1 MNKATV
7 SRHSLHRWLTAP
19 GLAAL
24 LLMLAATAQAQT
36 PPQTPTGGSDHL
48 VEFNTGRTSRG
59 NPVLM
64 RAILTLPAPAAQG
77 TDTAVLFFRGVP
89 GYARIQRVADRDRNL
104 IPFLRSSLPLFLEA
118 GLALVVMDCPT
129 DQWGGPSDVLPT
141 ACMDD
146 YRSSRTHAD
155 DVRGV
160 MQRLRE
166 DHGIRRFFIFGHS
179 QGTISSRWLALN
191 LGNEIAGSLHSA
203 AVNMASPKG
212 AYASVNNFP
221 YERIAAPLLH
231 MHHEQDACRGTP
243 YTTVKAYSGG
253 RLTTV
258 RGGTPRGDPCGGQ
271 HLHSY
276 MGMEEPVGR
285 AMVQW
290 FRTGSAPAVVE

>member
-1 MNKATV
+1 MREVGTSMRNLQHRLCTLL
-7 SRHSLHRWLTAP
+7 SLLLP
-19 GLAAL
+19 AL
-24 LLMLAATAQAQT
+24 LLPISASAQAQ
-36 PPQTPTGGSDHL
+36 GSDHL
-48 VEFNTGRTSRG
+48 IEFNTGRTSRG
-59 NPVLM
+59 SPVLM
-64 RAILTLPAPAAQG
+64 RAILTRPAPSTQA
-77 TDTAVLFFRGVP
+77 TETAVLFFRGVP
-89 GYARIQRVADRDRNL
+89 GYARIQSVADRDRNL

-129 DQWGGPSDVLPT
+129 DQWGGPADVLPT

-146 YRSSRTHAD
+146 YRASQVHAD

-160 MQRLRE
+160 MARLRE
-166 DHGIRRFFIFGHS
+166 DHGMRRFFIFGHS

-191 LGNEIAGSLHSA
+191 LGSEIAGSLHSA
-203 AVNMASPKG
+203 AVNVANPKG
-212 AYASVNNFP
+212 AYASVNGFP
-221 YERIAAPLLH
+221 YGRIAAPQHH
-231 MHHEQDACRGTP
+231 MHHENDACRGTP

-276 MGMEEPVGR
+276 MGMEGPVGR

-290 FRTGSAPAVVE
+290 FSTGSAPAVVE